1 MVATIGRC
9 YTNPQDYAQENYYSQ
24 GDALSNAEWF
34 GEAANIQGL
43 TEQIQEKHF
52 HNAYQALDPEGNPL
66 RKQQNYRKQSKRQN
80 RPGTDVTL
88 SAPKSISVAA
98 LVMGNTSILEAHKS
112 AVRATMDYVEQHC
125 IFYQTKQQ
133 GQKKLL
139 QSNTAQIAIFHHDD
153 NRNKDP
159 QLHSHCVILNQ
170 TQCPDGKWRAV
181 ANAQL
186 YIQQK
191 TIGAYYAHELAGQL
205 KAIGW
210 EVEWT
215 DDHTFELAGVNKE
228 KLDAIFSTRSNQ
240 IEAELAKLGL
250 TRKTATAEQKQALC
264 LKTRK
269 EKRYHLE
276 PEDRERQLAEWKHK
290 ATEAG
295 IEMTLT
301 PRHRLENTY
310 QQPSHST
317 FQLDRQILD
326 FEDKEDK
333 EKLYTDKSPLSPHT
347 SPSPLSYLT
356 RSNEYSTEKR
366 YHPGSIPQLIH
377 SATEILTERTT
388 AFHSHEL
395 LKECLRQSQGNYDA
409 QEIQSELAH
418 FSQLIPTHDG
428 RLTTQGQLKRE
439 QKIIQ
444 LVQQAQDNCSPLANT
459 KQVQAISQTR
469 GLNRGQIAALNH
481 IATSRNA
488 VVLVQGNA
496 GVGKTYTMKAFK
508 DLIDELTSKDFLQK
522 SGDGITESGIEGQN
536 SSSNDSQPFAKGTVA
551 RGLEEGQGD
560 RVIRRQGDKE
570 NSSINTPPV
579 QIRGLAPSAA
589 AADVLQ
595 AESGISSQTLA
606 SYLLTRNEQLP
617 NQEILLVDEAGMLST
632 KQMEQLLEKTKA
644 KQSRLIL
651 LGDSKQLSAVEAG
664 APFKLLQDQGL
675 PTAIIDQNLRQR
687 DSHLK
692 QVVDLMATHDQ
703 DQNSV
708 NQAYLKLHQQEKIR
722 QIPQDNQRIET
733 LTQDYLTRPKDV
745 RDKTL
750 ILAGTNADKQ
760 AITQTVRQ
768 GLIEEGTLDQES
780 LTLQTLKRKDIDKFA
795 LTQAHTY
802 QRGDVIKFK
811 TESAQFSRDFYYRVT
826 EVNPQANTL
835 TLIDTTG
842 VDYTLPLNKYKQRE
856 VYQVHPIEIRPGEQ
870 MRFTKNIRNQ
880 EQNQLNGQRF
890 TIEGV
895 TEDGQVVIQTKGK
908 TQTFAPNQLLH
919 SDYRYVDTVHSSQGQ
934 TANYCIYSASAA
946 KSLTVGRESFYVA
959 ASRAKQ
965 EFVVYTANAQ
975 DLGVTVQIS
984 RANENAIALVNTQV
998 SQSKKKKKGR
1008 DKQRHQESS
1017 ASLSKKPTFVAS
1029 PSQQEADNLDKEGQQ
1044 KAANLDKDSTKQLQ
1058 LTDAE
1063 LITLTKAI
1071 EEWKKTCPRELSLH
1085 KGEQLKQQLDS
1096 LKQEKAKTIKQLRRQ
1111 QKELKQLGQP
1121 RSLLNPFGVNAEVI
1135 DALKFDIGTTQIALS
1150 NLERQLS
1157 GQDAK
1162 FKQWQKEAR
1171 AYLSWRESPQ
1181 TQQMQQ
1187 KIEYWESP
1195 PIQEQLQQLKEK
1207 YRVYGQ
1213 VKYILNTVGEP
1224 RNNPRYFQGK
1234 FYQIVQQGDTL
1245 TVTNLENQEP
1255 IFMAA
1260 HNRGT
1265 GGIVEIQQDNLTEQ
1279 DRTRLDSTV
1288 NYLKNKISKQ
1298 QQETRRKGFSLG

>member
-1 MVATIGRC
+1 
-9 YTNPQDYAQENYYSQ
+9 
-24 GDALSNAEWF
+24 
-34 GEAANIQGL
+34 
-43 TEQIQEKHF
+43 
-52 HNAYQALDPEGNPL
+52 
-66 RKQQNYRKQSKRQN
+66 
-80 RPGTDVTL
+80 
-88 SAPKSISVAA
+88 
-98 LVMGNTSILEAHKS
+98 
-112 AVRATMDYVEQHC
+112 
-125 IFYQTKQQ
+125 
-133 GQKKLL
+133 
-139 QSNTAQIAIFHHDD
+139 
-153 NRNKDP
+153 
-159 QLHSHCVILNQ
+159 
-170 TQCPDGKWRAV
+170 
-181 ANAQL
+181 
-186 YIQQK
+186 
-191 TIGAYYAHELAGQL
+191 
-205 KAIGW
+205 
-210 EVEWT
+210 
-215 DDHTFELAGVNKE
+215 
-228 KLDAIFSTRSNQ
+228 
-240 IEAELAKLGL
+240 
-250 TRKTATAEQKQALC
+250 
-264 LKTRK
+264 
-269 EKRYHLE
+269 
-276 PEDRERQLAEWKHK
+276 
-290 ATEAG
+290 
-295 IEMTLT
+295 MTLT

-326 FEDKEDK
+326 FEDKEDQGDKEDK
-333 EKLYTDKSPLSPHT
+333 EKLYRDKSPLSPHT

-356 RSNEYSTEKR
+356 RSNKHSTKKR
-366 YHPGSIPQLIH
+366 YHPGSISQLIH

-395 LKECLRQSQGNYDA
+395 LKECLRQSQGNYNA

-444 LVQQAQDNCSPLANT
+444 LVQQAQDSCSPLTNT

-469 GLNRGQIAALNH
+469 GLNRGQTAALKH

-508 DLIDELTSKDFLQK
+508 DLIDGVNLD
-522 SGDGITESGIEGQN
+522 
-536 SSSNDSQPFAKGTVA
+536 KGT
-551 RGLEEGQGD
+551 G
-560 RVIRRQGDKE
+560 RQGDKE
-570 NSSINTPPV
+570 NSSINV

-595 AESGISSQTLA
+595 SESGISSQTLA

-632 KQMEQLLEKTKA
+632 KQMEQLLEKTQA

-703 DQNSV
+703 DQDSV
-708 NQAYLKLHQQEKIR
+708 NQAYLKLHQHQKIR
-722 QIPQDNQRIET
+722 QIPQDKQRIEA
-733 LTQDYLTRPKDV
+733 LTQDYLTRSKDI
-745 RDKTL
+745 RDRTL

-768 GLIEEGTLDQES
+768 GLIEEGTLGQES

-811 TESAQFSRDFYYRVT
+811 TESAQFSRDFYYRVS

-908 TQTFAPNQLLH
+908 TQTLAPNQLLH

-934 TANYCIYSASAA
+934 TADYCIYSASAA

-984 RANENAIALVNTQV
+984 RANENALALVNAEV

-1029 PSQQEADNLDKEGQQ
+1029 PSQQEADNLDK
-1044 KAANLDKDSTKQLQ
+1044 DSTKQLQ

-1071 EEWKKTCPRELSLH
+1071 EEWKKTCPREPSLP
-1085 KGEQLKQQLDS
+1085 EMW
-1096 LKQEKAKTIKQLRRQ
+1096 QECPRHIFRQ
-1111 QKELKQLGQP
+1111 
-1121 RSLLNPFGVNAEVI
+1121 
-1135 DALKFDIGTTQIALS
+1135 GTHQ
-1150 NLERQLS
+1150 N
-1157 GQDAK
+1157 
-1162 FKQWQKEAR
+1162 
-1171 AYLSWRESPQ
+1171 
-1181 TQQMQQ
+1181 
-1187 KIEYWESP
+1187 
-1195 PIQEQLQQLKEK
+1195 
-1207 YRVYGQ
+1207 
-1213 VKYILNTVGEP
+1213 
-1224 RNNPRYFQGK
+1224 
-1234 FYQIVQQGDTL
+1234 
-1245 TVTNLENQEP
+1245 
-1255 IFMAA
+1255 
-1260 HNRGT
+1260 
-1265 GGIVEIQQDNLTEQ
+1265 
-1279 DRTRLDSTV
+1279 
-1288 NYLKNKISKQ
+1288 
-1298 QQETRRKGFSLG
+1298 

>member
-1 MVATIGRC
+1 M
-9 YTNPQDYAQENYYSQ
+9 
-24 GDALSNAEWF
+24 
-34 GEAANIQGL
+34 
-43 TEQIQEKHF
+43 
-52 HNAYQALDPEGNPL
+52 
-66 RKQQNYRKQSKRQN
+66 
-80 RPGTDVTL
+80 
-88 SAPKSISVAA
+88 
-98 LVMGNTSILEAHKS
+98 
-112 AVRATMDYVEQHC
+112 
-125 IFYQTKQQ
+125 
-133 GQKKLL
+133 
-139 QSNTAQIAIFHHDD
+139 
-153 NRNKDP
+153 
-159 QLHSHCVILNQ
+159 
-170 TQCPDGKWRAV
+170 
-181 ANAQL
+181 
-186 YIQQK
+186 
-191 TIGAYYAHELAGQL
+191 
-205 KAIGW
+205 
-210 EVEWT
+210 
-215 DDHTFELAGVNKE
+215 
-228 KLDAIFSTRSNQ
+228 
-240 IEAELAKLGL
+240 
-250 TRKTATAEQKQALC
+250 
-264 LKTRK
+264 
-269 EKRYHLE
+269 
-276 PEDRERQLAEWKHK
+276 
-290 ATEAG
+290 
-295 IEMTLT
+295 
-301 PRHRLENTY
+301 
-310 QQPSHST
+310 
-317 FQLDRQILD
+317 
-326 FEDKEDK
+326 
-333 EKLYTDKSPLSPHT
+333 
-347 SPSPLSYLT
+347 
-356 RSNEYSTEKR
+356 
-366 YHPGSIPQLIH
+366 
-377 SATEILTERTT
+377 
-388 AFHSHEL
+388 
-395 LKECLRQSQGNYDA
+395 
-409 QEIQSELAH
+409 
-418 FSQLIPTHDG
+418 
-428 RLTTQGQLKRE
+428 
-439 QKIIQ
+439 
-444 LVQQAQDNCSPLANT
+444 
-459 KQVQAISQTR
+459 
-469 GLNRGQIAALNH
+469 
-481 IATSRNA
+481 
-488 VVLVQGNA
+488 VLVQGNA

-595 AESGISSQTLA
+595 SESGISSQTLA

-687 DSHLK
+687 DSYLK

-703 DQNSV
+703 DQDSV

-733 LTQDYLTRPKDV
+733 LTQDYLTRSKDI

-768 GLIEEGTLDQES
+768 GLIEEGTLGQES

-870 MRFTKNIRNQ
+870 MRITKNIRNQ

-908 TQTFAPNQLLH
+908 TQTLAPNQLLH

-934 TANYCIYSASAA
+934 TANYCIYAASAA

-984 RANENAIALVNTQV
+984 RANENAIALVNTEV

-1096 LKQEKAKTIKQLRRQ
+1096 LKQEKAKTIKQLRQQ

-1135 DALKFDIGTTQIALS
+1135 DALKFDIGTIQIALS

-1157 GQDAK
+1157 GQDVK

-1171 AYLSWRESPQ
+1171 AYLSWRENPQ

-1213 VKYILNTVGEP
+1213 VKYILNTVGEL

-1234 FYQIVQQGDTL
+1234 FYRIAQQGDTL

-1255 IFMAA
+1255 IFMATD
-1260 HNRGT
+1260 NRGT
-1265 GGIVEIQQDNLTEQ
+1265 GGIVGNCSPQ
-1279 DRTRLDSTV
+1279 
-1288 NYLKNKISKQ
+1288 
-1298 QQETRRKGFSLG
+1298 

>member
-1 MVATIGRC
+1 MVATVGRC
-9 YTNPQDYAQENYYSQ
+9 YTNPQDYAQENYYTQ

-34 GEAANIQGL
+34 GQAANIQGL

-98 LVMGNTSILEAHKS
+98 LVMGNTPILEAHKS
-112 AVRATMDYVEQHC
+112 AVRATMDYVEKHC

-276 PEDRERQLAEWKHK
+276 PEDRERQLAEWKQK

-310 QQPSHST
+310 QQPS
-317 FQLDRQILD
+317 
-326 FEDKEDK
+326 
-333 EKLYTDKSPLSPHT
+333 
-347 SPSPLSYLT
+347 
-356 RSNEYSTEKR
+356 
-366 YHPGSIPQLIH
+366 HPGSIPQLIH

-409 QEIQSELAH
+409 QAIQSELAH

-444 LVQQAQDNCSPLANT
+444 LVQQAQDSCLPLANT

-469 GLNRGQIAALNH
+469 GLNRGQTAALNH
-481 IATSRNA
+481 IATSRNG

-508 DLIDELTSKDFLQK
+508 DLIDGVTLDK
-522 SGDGITESGIEGQN
+522 
-536 SSSNDSQPFAKGTVA
+536 
-551 RGLEEGQGD
+551 GQGD
-560 RVIRRQGDKE
+560 KKTRE
-570 NSSINTPPV
+570 NSSINSPLV

-606 SYLLTRNEQLP
+606 SYLLTPNEQLP

-703 DQNSV
+703 DQDSV
-708 NQAYLKLHQQEKIR
+708 NQAYLKLHQHEKIR
-722 QIPQDNQRIET
+722 QIPQDKQRIEA
-733 LTQDYLTRPKDV
+733 LTQDYLTRSKDI
-745 RDKTL
+745 RDRTL

-768 GLIEEGTLDQES
+768 GLIEEGTLGQES

-811 TESAQFSRDFYYRVT
+811 TESAQFSRDFYYRVS

-856 VYQVHPIEIRPGEQ
+856 VYQVHPVEIRPGEQ

-908 TQTFAPNQLLH
+908 TQTLAPNQLLH

-1029 PSQQEADNLDKEGQQ
+1029 PSQQEADNLDK
-1044 KAANLDKDSTKQLQ
+1044 DSTKQLQ

-1071 EEWKKTCPRELSLH
+1071 EEWKKTCPREPSLH

-1096 LKQEKAKTIKQLRRQ
+1096 LKQEKAKTIKQLRQQ

-1171 AYLSWRESPQ
+1171 AYLSWRENPQ

-1207 YRVYGQ
+1207 YRVYAQ

-1224 RNNPRYFQGK
+1224 KNNPSYFQGK
-1234 FYQIVQQGDTL
+1234 FYQIAQQGDTL

-1255 IFMAA
+1255 IFMAIDK
-1260 HNRGT
+1260 RGT
-1265 GGIVEIQQDNLTEQ
+1265 GGIVEIQQDNLSEQ

-1288 NYLKNKISKQ
+1288 NYLKNKISQQ